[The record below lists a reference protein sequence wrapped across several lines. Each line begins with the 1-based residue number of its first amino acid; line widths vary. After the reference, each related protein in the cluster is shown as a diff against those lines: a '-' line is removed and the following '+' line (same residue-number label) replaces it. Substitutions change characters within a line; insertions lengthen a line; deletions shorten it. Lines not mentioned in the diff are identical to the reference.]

1 VDFLIPVICLLVGAG
16 LGVVFWMMAQRP
28 RVADLEQRSSRLQAT
43 EAELANIRS
52 DLAAA
57 EERASQSE
65 EWKQQSMAKDGEVS
79 DLLLRSKELDTR
91 LTEKEKAFDEQRE
104 MIDQMKER
112 LSDVF
117 KALSADALN
126 QNNQAFLDLAKQS
139 LESYN
144 VEAKKDLEARQAEI
158 RKMTEPIE
166 KTLDGM
172 TRSIKDFNE
181 KYENQMGGVSRQL
194 STVIETNSRLQQET
208 TNLVKA
214 MRNSTQKGKWGELQL
229 RRIVELSGMQL
240 HCDFVS
246 QVREATED
254 GAIQPDVIVR
264 LPGDRSIV
272 IDAKAPTSNYLDA
285 VEDGVTEE
293 RKLAALRQHAIQ
305 VKEHMKSLGRKE
317 YWSKLPQSPDFV
329 IMFLPLESLLS
340 AALESD
346 PTLIE
351 TGLRDRV
358 LVCSPT
364 TLIALLQSAAY
375 GWRQEALQ
383 ENARQ
388 IATLGEE
395 IYKRLGNLVSHFFKV
410 GNSLDQAVGHY
421 NSAVG
426 SFESGILPSARKM
439 KELGVGDG
447 GKELPQPQPIEKI
460 SRRLSAQQIKALVG
474 PGLFDD

>member
-1 VDFLIPVICLLVGAG
+1 MEFLIPVICLLVGAV
-16 LGVVFWMMAQRP
+16 LGVAAWMAAQRP
-28 RVADLEQRSSRLQAT
+28 RMADLEVRGQRLQSI
-43 EAELANIRS
+43 EAELVATKS
-52 DLAAA
+52 GLAAA
-57 EERASQSE
+57 EERASQAE
-65 EWKQQSMAKDGEVS
+65 EWKQQAMAKEIEIS
-79 DLLLRSKELDTR
+79 ELLVGSKELETR
-91 LTEKEKAFDEQRE
+91 LAEKEKAFDEQRE
-104 MIDQMKER
+104 MLEQMKEK
-112 LSDVF
+112 LSDAF
-117 KALSADALN
+117 KALAGEALN
-126 QNNQAFLDLAKQS
+126 KNNQAFLDLAKQS
-139 LESYN
+139 LEAYN

-158 RKMTEPIE
+158 KKMTEPIE

-172 TRSIKDFNE
+172 NRSIKDFNE
-181 KYENQMGGVSRQL
+181 KYENQMGGVSKQL

-208 TNLVKA
+208 GNLVKA

-264 LPGDRSIV
+264 LPGDRCIV

-285 VEDGVTEE
+285 VEEGATEE
-293 RKLAALRQHAIQ
+293 RKVAALRQHALQ

-317 YWSKLPQSPDFV
+317 YWSKLSQSPDFV

-340 AALESD
+340 AALETD

-388 IATLGEE
+388 IATLGED
-395 IYKRLGNLVSHFFKV
+395 IYKRLGNLCGHFSRV

-426 SFESGILPSARKM
+426 SFESGVLPSARKM

-447 GKELPQPQPIEKI
+447 GKEIPQPQPIEKI
-460 SRRLSAQQIKALVG
+460 SRRLAAKDIKALVG
-474 PGLFDD
+474 PGLFDE